1 MTIASIVF
9 LLVTY
14 LQIMSTAW
22 IIILSVLGVAFF
34 VLEGYVCGR
43 VATELVHKKDNEI
56 NEVMWFWVGF
66 MFSWAGILLTLVVK
80 EKKN

>member
-1 MTIASIVF
+1 MVLS
-9 LLVTY
+9 
-14 LQIMSTAW
+14 
-22 IIILSVLGVAFF
+22 IIIFCLSIIVYLLGGF
-34 VLEGYVCGR
+34 VCGR
-43 VATELVHKKDNEI
+43 ICVDIIRDKNKQM